1 MIIQR
6 FHISYNF
13 CIVLDD
19 NISQIGIELACRKP
33 MYKGHGE
40 NKNGKSNLF
49 IGQLVWISSDY
60 LCLAYTRMVLYM

>member
-1 MIIQR
+1 MRSITHR
-6 FHISYNF
+6 LSNDYPAISHLIHLY
-13 CIVLDD
+13 IVLDD

-49 IGQLVWISSDY
+49 IGQLV
-60 LCLAYTRMVLYM
+60 